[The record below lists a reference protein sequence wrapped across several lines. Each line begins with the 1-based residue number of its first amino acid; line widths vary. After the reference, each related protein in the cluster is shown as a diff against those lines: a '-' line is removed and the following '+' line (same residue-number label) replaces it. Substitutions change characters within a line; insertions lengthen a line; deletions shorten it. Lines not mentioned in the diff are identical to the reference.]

1 MGHQLTAPSCSK
13 AAHNFQSQNLLETF
27 PHPPQSPDM
36 NPIEHVWKQL
46 KVLVNKHHICPQ
58 NVDLLWVA
66 LQDEWLKID
75 NDFINSLIDSMPHHV
90 QALYCAHGGSTK
102 Y

>member
-1 MGHQLTAPSCSK
+1 
-13 AAHNFQSQNLLETF
+13 
-27 PHPPQSPDM
+27 
-36 NPIEHVWKQL
+36 
-46 KVLVNKHHICPQ
+46 LVNKRPIRPQ